1 MKTQIIKSA
10 VLVIM
15 AMGLMASPVM
25 ASGGKGKSC
34 PLQNDHHG
42 SHYGKHYSKSG
53 KHAIPGSSP
62 AHLRMILKRADK
74 LGLSDKQRGQV
85 GDLLVQAQTDAA
97 KAHAQME
104 VTVVGFKSRLRAGKV
119 TEKDMRAYARRVGE
133 LRTAKLLAHLL
144 ACNEAKSLLSDD
156 QREKMKAMR
165 RGGKNWR
172 GKK

>member
-1 MKTQIIKSA
+1 MKIDIIKSA
-10 VLVIM
+10 VLAIM
-15 AMGLMASPVM
+15 AIGLMASPAM
-25 ASGGKGKSC
+25 ASGGKGKAC

-42 SHYGKHYSKSG
+42 SHYGKHNGKSG

-104 VTVVGFKSRLRAGKV
+104 VTVANFKATMRSGKV
-119 TEKDMRAYARRVGE
+119 TEKDMKAYAKRLGE

-165 RGGKNWR
+165 RGGSNWR